1 MLKTS
6 VMMIGEFEFDDL
18 FFDNVYDT
26 YENVNGHEKLP
37 YKVFTM
43 IFFLV
48 FMIIMPIIIMNLLVR
63 IEYNILFSWIM
74 SKLGRVAQ
82 RITRL
87 TTDQKIAGSNP
98 AWIEKFFFPFTVPDQ
113 FKRAIVRYRLIG
125 IKI

>member
-18 FFDNVYDT
+18 FFDNVYQT
-26 YENVNGHEKLP
+26 YDNVNGHEKLP

-63 IEYNILFSWIM
+63 IDY
-74 SKLGRVAQ
+74 
-82 RITRL
+82 
-87 TTDQKIAGSNP
+87 
-98 AWIEKFFFPFTVPDQ
+98 
-113 FKRAIVRYRLIG
+113 
-125 IKI
+125 

>member
-1 MLKTS
+1 MFTDVLQTFLKFSIICALFIVAFSFGFYALFAEQDNFKNVGYSMLKTS

-63 IEYNILFSWIM
+63 FE
-74 SKLGRVAQ
+74 
-82 RITRL
+82 
-87 TTDQKIAGSNP
+87 
-98 AWIEKFFFPFTVPDQ
+98 
-113 FKRAIVRYRLIG
+113 
-125 IKI
+125 